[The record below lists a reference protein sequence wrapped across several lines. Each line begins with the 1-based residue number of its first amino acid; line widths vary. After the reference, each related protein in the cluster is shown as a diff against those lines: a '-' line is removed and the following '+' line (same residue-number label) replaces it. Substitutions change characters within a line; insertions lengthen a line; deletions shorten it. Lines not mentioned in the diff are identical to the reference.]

1 MIIYHLSNVNIKDK
15 YIRTKFF
22 GLNSYSD
29 LSYNLSKLKRTYFYI
44 NLNDKIE
51 YRFKNCL
58 YIYKVK
64 LNKNIKLLNIDKFKK
79 QVKDVYNYAKNLGY
93 DGLISKYNNQVI
105 LFKDIKIYKKIRGKI
120 WITTL

>member
-120 WITTL
+120 